1 MPDPRLAFLVVLPFV
16 CSWGGSERHARSE
29 TNEPTGESSVNLTV
43 KSSAFQEGHAIPR
56 RHTEDGEDLSP
67 TVSWSNLPAN
77 TRELAL
83 IVDDPDA
90 PRAEPW
96 VHWLLYKIP
105 ATTKELPEGIPRQEK
120 TSTPEGAAQ
129 GKNSWGTIGYRGPA
143 PPKRH
148 GIHHYHFTLY
158 AIDAAL
164 DLKPGLD
171 KHDLMNALSG
181 HILGHG
187 ELVGTYQR

>member
-1 MPDPRLAFLVVLPFV
+1 M
-16 CSWGGSERHARSE
+16 S
-29 TNEPTGESSVNLTV
+29 LTV
-43 KSSAFQEGHAIPR
+43 TSPAFQEGHAIPR

-67 TVSWSNLPAN
+67 ALSWSNLPAN
-77 TRELAL
+77 TKELAL

-105 ATTKELPEGIPRQEK
+105 ATTKELPEGIPPHEK
-120 TSTPEGAAQ
+120 PSTPEGAAQ
-129 GKNSWGTIGYRGPA
+129 GKNRWGTVGYRGPA

-148 GIHHYHFTLY
+148 GTHHYHFKLY
-158 AIDAAL
+158 ALDAAL